1 MSTSPSSKSSS
12 SKLSSDPNAS
22 SSSSDP
28 KKIVL
33 AYSGGLDTSVILPWL
48 KSRYPGVKLVAFAAE
63 LGQGSELKGIEQKA
77 YKSGAD
83 EVIVKDLR
91 KEFAEDY
98 CFPMLRA
105 HATYEGDY
113 LLGTSVA
120 RPLIAKEQVLV
131 AHKTGADAV
140 AHGATGKG
148 NDQVRFELTVMA
160 LDPTLKIVAPWKDPQ
175 FLADGLNDR
184 ETAVEY
190 AMKHRIPIAQSKK
203 KIYSQDRNLWH
214 ISHEGAEIE
223 DPSQEPLEGVYTISV
238 PPGKAP
244 DRAQYVEIQFREGVP
259 TGIDGQS
266 YRGRGHELIERLN
279 EIGGR
284 HGVGQVTL
292 VENRLVGM
300 KSRGVYETPGG
311 TILYEAHKALE
322 QLCLERELYHFKQQV
337 ALKYGELVYYGQW
350 FHPLREA
357 LQVFVDQANQV
368 ITGKVRVKLFKGRAQ
383 ATSASSPTSLYDTK
397 LASFAMKDYDVTA
410 ARGFIDL
417 FGLPMKVRGLK
428 HKTQVRPPVRR

>member
-1 MSTSPSSKSSS
+1 MADT
-12 SKLSSDPNAS
+12 NA
-22 SSSSDP
+22 P

-48 KSRYPGVKLVAFAAE
+48 KDRYPGVKLVAFAAE
-63 LGQGSELKGIEQKA
+63 LGQGSELEGIEAKA
-77 YKSGAD
+77 KKSGAD
-83 EVIVKDLR
+83 EVVVMDLR
-91 KEFAEDY
+91 EEFARDY

-105 HATYEGDY
+105 HAIYEQDY
-113 LLGTSVA
+113 LLGTSIA
-120 RPLIAKEQVLV
+120 RPLIAAKQVEV
-131 AHKTGADAV
+131 AHQTNADAV
-140 AHGATGKG
+140 GHGATGKG
-148 NDQVRFELTVMA
+148 NDQVRFELTYMA
-160 LDPTLKIVAPWKDPQ
+160 LDPSLKIIAPWKDPR
-175 FLADGLNDR
+175 FELRDR
-184 ETAVEY
+184 ESAVEY
-190 AMKHRIPIAQSKK
+190 AQKHRIPITASKK

-223 DPSQEPLEGVYTISV
+223 DPAEEPKEAVYTISV
-238 PPGKAP
+238 PPAQAPNKAE
-244 DRAQYVEIQFREGVP
+244 YVEIKFNAGTPVAVNG
-259 TGIDGQS
+259 TS
-266 YRGRGHELIERLN
+266 YRGRGHELIAELN
-279 EIGGR
+279 RIGGK

-311 TILYEAHKALE
+311 TILYEAHKSLE
-322 QLCLERELYHFKQQV
+322 QLCLERDLYHYKQQA

-357 LQVFVDQANQV
+357 LQTFMDHANQV
-368 ITGKVRVKLFKGRAQ
+368 VTGKVNVKLYKGRAA
-383 ATSASSPTSLYDTK
+383 ATSAKSPLSLYDTK

-428 HKTQVRPPVRR
+428 QGDGANGGRGVVKKAAARGKRR